1 MNSNLKDLSEY
12 FQVETSLQQFQTTT
26 IVATTNKETSD
37 TTSIRT
43 TISELID
50 L

>member
-12 FQVETSLQQFQTTT
+12 FQLETSLQQFQTTT
-26 IVATTNKETSD
+26 IVVTNKET
-37 TTSIRT
+37 
-43 TISELID
+43 TISDIID